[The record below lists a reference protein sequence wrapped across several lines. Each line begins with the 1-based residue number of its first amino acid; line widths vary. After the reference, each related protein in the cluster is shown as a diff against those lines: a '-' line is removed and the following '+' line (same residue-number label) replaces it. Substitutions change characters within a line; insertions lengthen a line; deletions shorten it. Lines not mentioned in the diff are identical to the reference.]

1 MIVQIS
7 IIDTTLMKYW
17 ITGQVRTIMS
27 SVMCKSKFSM
37 GEKIIM
43 RFLMMPCEVSL
54 RAQFRSARRIAM
66 LGSSRVIVD
75 VLGGAL

>member
-1 MIVQIS
+1 
-7 IIDTTLMKYW
+7 
-17 ITGQVRTIMS
+17 
-27 SVMCKSKFSM
+27 
-37 GEKIIM
+37 
-43 RFLMMPCEVSL
+43 MMPCEVSL